1 MFLAE
6 IGVLVMEKPHI
17 EDSLLAKKFLQKKN
31 SRFANRLSQL
41 RKERDISQKK
51 AATDLG
57 ISQALLSHYEKGI
70 RECGLDF
77 VVKCSEYYNVTTDY
91 LLGVSENRNG
101 IDFTSFENII
111 NGTTGQKDEEN
122 ATLTDATKILLNCS
136 ASSVD
141 ESAAK
146 YIHDYFVLSLYRSAV
161 TLAKVGALPK
171 ELFKIDYSLGRELA
185 NAAMAVIDAKF
196 VFIEDKSRTGADLSE
211 RSALHILIEE
221 AEDYILNNFVIN

>member
-51 AATDLG
+51 AAADLG

-77 VVKCSEYYNVTTDY
+77 VVKCS
-91 LLGVSENRNG
+91 
-101 IDFTSFENII
+101 
-111 NGTTGQKDEEN
+111 
-122 ATLTDATKILLNCS
+122 
-136 ASSVD
+136 
-141 ESAAK
+141 
-146 YIHDYFVLSLYRSAV
+146 
-161 TLAKVGALPK
+161 
-171 ELFKIDYSLGRELA
+171 
-185 NAAMAVIDAKF
+185 
-196 VFIEDKSRTGADLSE
+196 
-211 RSALHILIEE
+211 
-221 AEDYILNNFVIN
+221 